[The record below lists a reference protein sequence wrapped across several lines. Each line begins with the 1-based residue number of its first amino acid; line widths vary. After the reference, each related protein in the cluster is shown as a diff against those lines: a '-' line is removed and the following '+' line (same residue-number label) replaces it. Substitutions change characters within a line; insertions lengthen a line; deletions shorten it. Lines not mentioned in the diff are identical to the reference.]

1 MTAVGGDIVRQ
12 YSPET
17 TRLNVGLSPP
27 VAEGLLRAMAATRIA
42 KARRRHAALWLTS
55 SVTAAESVARDRP
68 G

>member
-27 VAEGLLRAMAATRIA
+27 VLRAMAATRIA